1 MKYTVTYHTD
11 NNGFDITVEAADIRE
26 AYEEARS
33 YLRRDEI
40 ELGDGEKLIGFLK
53 SSAVIAVTVAP
64 KTDGRLGLRGLESSG
79 RTGQLG

>member
-1 MKYTVTYHTD
+1 MKFAVTFHTD
-11 NNGFDITVEAADIRE
+11 NNGFDVSVEAPDIRA
-26 AYEEARS
+26 AYEEARG

-64 KTDGRLGLRGLESSG
+64 KSDGRLGLRGLESSG
-79 RTGQLG
+79 RSATTG